1 VEGSAP
7 IAARWWRPTDLL
19 AAFAGFD
26 ALIAATALSVVG
38 PGVLALIPIAAALG
52 GFLLYATART
62 SRALRTAALCLLVTG
77 LFLVPQAA
85 LILGRPPHAP
95 VQDGLLITEAAAGRL
110 VSGHDP
116 YGHDYLDDAPLRAF
130 YLPEIPVNPLLA
142 HYVYPPAMIVSAVP
156 FRLAGIDFA
165 WAWLL
170 ALPLLA
176 LAAYRAAG
184 AGGVI
189 AVALNPLLLL
199 DYFYLFNDLF
209 FLAAGLAAVGALRR
223 RTPVAAG
230 ALLGLALGL
239 KQQAL
244 LLVPPL
250 LYLGW
255 RFLDGTGRR
264 RAATAG
270 AGVMLVLGLP
280 FLAWSAPAFLS
291 DTAAYFYG
299 SGVDTYP
306 IRGIG
311 LPGWLLSLGVLP
323 SRWAPYPAA
332 PLQLL
337 AVIPILV
344 VAVWNLGRRF
354 TWWRFWLWSTLLAIA
369 VFGLGRTLA
378 PNYVTLAVLLGALAL
393 TSALDRD
400 LPGPPAIGRDHD
412 RTSGHGGVD
421 DAVHG
426 GERRDLPPLEGR
438 GRARL
443 GEESL
448 GGGDQPLQA

>member
-1 VEGSAP
+1 V
-7 IAARWWRPTDLL
+7 I
-19 AAFAGFD
+19 
-26 ALIAATALSVVG
+26 G
-38 PGVLALIPIAAALG
+38 PAVLALIPIAAALG
-52 GFLLYATART
+52 GYLLYASART
-62 SRALRTAALCLLVTG
+62 SRTLRAAALGLLVTG

-85 LILGRPPHAP
+85 LILSRPPHAP

-110 VSGHDP
+110 VAGHDP
-116 YGHDYLDDAPLRAF
+116 YGHDYLDDAALRAF

-142 HYVYPPAMIVSAVP
+142 HYVYPPAMLLSAVP
-156 FRLAGIDFA
+156 FQLTRIDFA

-176 LAAYRAAG
+176 LAVHRAAG
-184 AGGVI
+184 AAGVI

-223 RTPVAAG
+223 RAPVAAG
-230 ALLGLALGL
+230 ALLGLALGF

-244 LLVPPL
+244 ILVPPL

-255 RFLDGTGRR
+255 RYLDANGRR
-264 RAATAG
+264 RALAAG
-270 AGVMLVLGLP
+270 AGALLLLGLP
-280 FLAWSAPAFLS
+280 FAAWSAGAFLA

-299 SGVDTYP
+299 SGVDAYP

-311 LPGWLLSLGVLP
+311 LPGWLLRVGALP
-323 SRWAPYPAA
+323 SRWAWYPAA

-344 VAVWNLGRRF
+344 LAVWNLGRLF
-354 TWWRFWLWSTLLAIA
+354 AWWRFWLWSTLLAVA

-378 PNYVTLAVLLGALAL
+378 PNYVTLAVLLASLAL
-393 TSALDRD
+393 VSALDRD
-400 LPGPPAIGRDHD
+400 LPGPPAVGRDHD
-412 RTSGHGGVD
+412 RAAGDSGVD
-421 DAVHG
+421 DPVG
-426 GERRDLPPLEGR
+426 GAERGDLPALEGS
-438 GRARL
+438 GRSRHR
-443 GEESL
+443 EEAL

>member
-1 VEGSAP
+1 V
-7 IAARWWRPTDLL
+7 
-19 AAFAGFD
+19 
-26 ALIAATALSVVG
+26 
-38 PGVLALIPIAAALG
+38 IPIAAALG
-52 GFLLYATART
+52 GFLLYALARG
-62 SRALRTAALCLLVTG
+62 SPRLRMAALCLLLAG
-77 LFLVPQAA
+77 LFVVPQAA
-85 LILGRPPHAP
+85 LILSRPAHAP

-116 YGHDYLDDAPLRAF
+116 YGHDYVDDSALRAF

-142 HYVYPPAMIVSAVP
+142 HYVYPPGMILAAVP

-209 FLAAGLAAVGALRR
+209 FLAAGLAAAGALRR

-230 ALLGLALGL
+230 ALLGLSLGF

-255 RFLDGTGRR
+255 RFLDSAGRR
-264 RAATAG
+264 QAAAAA
-270 AGVMLVLGLP
+270 AGVLLLLGLP
-280 FLAWSAPAFLS
+280 FGAWSASAFLS

-323 SRWAPYPAA
+323 SRWAPYPSAV
-332 PLQLL
+332 LQLL

-344 VAVWNLGRRF
+344 LAFWNLGRRF
-354 TWWRFWLWSTLLAIA
+354 AWWRFWAWSTLLALA

-378 PNYVTLAVLLGALAL
+378 PNYVTLAELLAALAL
-393 TSALDRD
+393 ASALDRD
-400 LPGPPAIGRDHD
+400 LPGPAAVGRDHD
-412 RTSGHGGVD
+412 RAPGNGGID

-426 GERRDLPPLEGR
+426 GERSDLPAPQRG
-438 GRARL
+438 GRAGLR
-443 GEESL
+443 EQSL
-448 GGGDQPLQA
+448 GGGDQPLKA